1 MSDGISQSGGRY
13 RWYHKVLALLSA
25 VLIMEIGIFLL
36 VYPWF
41 DEWNFSYFSY
51 ISPQWDRIWD
61 SAYFRGAVSG
71 VGLVNIYIAFSEVLG
86 LRRFSQSAPD
96 EHPAET
102 RDGV

>member
-1 MSDGISQSGGRY
+1 MSDKNTPH
-13 RWYHKVLALLSA
+13 RWYHKVIALLSA

-41 DEWNFSYFSY
+41 DQWNFSYFSY

-71 VGLVNIYIAFSEVLG
+71 VGLVNIYIAFTEVLG
-86 LRRFSQSAPD
+86 LRRFSQTPPDPDAP
-96 EHPAET
+96 EPQ
-102 RDGV
+102 DGV

>member
-1 MSDGISQSGGRY
+1 MSSSQPRY
-13 RWYHKVLALLSA
+13 RWYHKVIALLSA
-25 VLIMEIGIFLL
+25 VLIMEVGIFLL

-71 VGLVNIYIAFSEVLG
+71 VGLVNIYIAFSEVLS
-86 LRRFSQSAPD
+86 LRRFSQ
-96 EHPAET
+96 PAEEDVPQPNT
-102 RDGV
+102 AGPSDV